1 MLKKAGGGGGGQ
13 KGTGEGRKA
22 SSRKKWREFKRN
34 NSRRRV
40 GKGEDTEAAV
50 LEEE

>member
-1 MLKKAGGGGGGQ
+1 MLKKAMGDRR
-13 KGTGEGRKA
+13 ELER
-22 SSRKKWREFKRN
+22 SSRLLEKNWREFKRN